1 MAGESRT
8 ELLNWLN
15 VTLDLNYTKVETC
28 GTGAAFCQLM
38 DSIVGGIPM
47 SKVRFDDARTEYD
60 YRSNWKI
67 LQAAFTRNGITK
79 HIEVEKLIKCR
90 LQDNLELLQWFRK
103 YWLENK
109 GYNDNYDA
117 RTKRRVSSSSVS
129 ASSGAGVS
137 VMADSTNTVRSSVVS
152 RNSSVS
158 SRKSYI
164 ANNTTAT
171 TSSPTA
177 VASAGRRVSSASNG
191 RTSLM
196 TPTTPVSNLTQNHTA
211 SSSKLTAKYT
221 RELSESKQQIASL
234 NEELQEY
241 RISSESLET
250 ERNFYFNKLRQ
261 IEILVQHITE
271 MQESENLDEIAALTV
286 PQFATQ
292 IQTILYSTEEGFQS
306 TNEVEHELGA
316 NGAAAESFSDDEGF

>member
-117 RTKRRVSSSSVS
+117 RTKRP
-129 ASSGAGVS
+129 
-137 VMADSTNTVRSSVVS
+137 
-152 RNSSVS
+152 
-158 SRKSYI
+158 
-164 ANNTTAT
+164 NNTTAT